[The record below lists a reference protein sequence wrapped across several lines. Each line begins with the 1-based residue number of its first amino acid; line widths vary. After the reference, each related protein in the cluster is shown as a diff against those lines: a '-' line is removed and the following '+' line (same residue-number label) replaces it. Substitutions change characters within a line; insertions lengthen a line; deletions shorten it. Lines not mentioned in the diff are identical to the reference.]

1 MTDMKRV
8 TISLPDSID
17 KKVLE
22 LRKDDRYVRCSYSEL
37 VRMLLE
43 AGLSTTGGERNGD
56 CRADGCI
63 RGGE

>member
-43 AGLSTTGGERNGD
+43 AGLSTIGGKEGVRCARRSG
-56 CRADGCI
+56 
-63 RGGE
+63 